1 VNRPVL
7 ARVKKAMRSFD
18 PRSVG
23 KLECR
28 AWETYYRRKWGAFL
42 VASVGLVRAAFEMG
56 WRDTLAGAWLVLRA
70 NQKWAPFP
78 DNDPA
83 AARRLMTSFYRRLA
97 ASEKAS
103 FDPVR
108 AAELEVEWW
117 RAHREAQHNGGPG
130 SGSAEE
136 LIGALSNLYSYTYGV
151 DPAGVREA
159 AALRAKAM
167 DVSDRWVAEGC
178 DPEDPQLAEERA
190 LLVRSYA
197 SLLAAV
203 HR

>member
-1 VNRPVL
+1 
-7 ARVKKAMRSFD
+7 MRSFD
-18 PRSVG
+18 PRAVG
-23 KLECR
+23 RHECR

-42 VASVGLVRAAFEMG
+42 VASVAMVRSAFEMS
-56 WRDTLAGAWLVLRA
+56 WPRTLAGAWLVLRA

-83 AARRLMTSFYRRLA
+83 AARRLMTLFYRLLRE
-97 ASEKAS
+97 SEGAG

-117 RAHREAQHNGGPG
+117 RVHREAQHAEDAGAGP
-130 SGSAEE
+130 SEPLVA
-136 LIGALSNLYSYTYGV
+136 ALSDLYAYSYSV
-151 DPAGVREA
+151 ESAAVRPA
-159 AALRAKAM
+159 AALRAEAM
-167 DVSDRWVAEGC
+167 DVSDRWVDAGC
-178 DPEDPQLAEERA
+178 DPADPQLAAERA

-197 SLLAAV
+197 ALLSAV